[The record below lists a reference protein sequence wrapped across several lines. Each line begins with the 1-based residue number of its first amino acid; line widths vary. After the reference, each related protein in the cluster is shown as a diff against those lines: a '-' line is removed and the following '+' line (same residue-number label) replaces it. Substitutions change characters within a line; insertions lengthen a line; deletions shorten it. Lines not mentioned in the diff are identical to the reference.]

1 LRRAERSNEELLPL
15 QNSPSEPRSQAISDQ
30 SRKAWSF
37 PMMFYDGSVTCRLE
51 VTYRLPTARTGWNCK
66 LPYDFGWEFNSH
78 PSSGNSTPRWGRS
91 IRIRIGGSIPA
102 PTQSVSSPPS
112 SIEQV
117 SALFLKC
124 LVAALIEKDKDNLF
138 KMARPLEKL
147 LRL

>member
-1 LRRAERSNEELLPL
+1 
-15 QNSPSEPRSQAISDQ
+15 
-30 SRKAWSF
+30 
-37 PMMFYDGSVTCRLE
+37 MMFYDGSVTCRLD
-51 VTYRLPTARTGWNCK
+51 VRYPLPTTATGSNCK
-66 LPYDFGWEFNSH
+66 LPYDFGREFNSH
-78 PSSGNSTPRWGRS
+78 PSSGDSTARWGRS

-117 SALFLKC
+117 SALFLKR

-138 KMARPLEKL
+138 KMARSLEEL